1 MSITETSNSIIFE
14 NKYTLIEI
22 SKTDASVI
30 TVTDKVS
37 GKDIKGDPCHFFS
50 ALENDKETA
59 VIPTCLKLCGDI
71 ITVSTK
77 YGSFDVRAVCEDEY
91 FTFELL
97 TSLSE
102 EIFLARIANVKYSY
116 DYTDKN
122 NTGACGIAMTYWA
135 NPCFFPDCK
144 DMETKAEV
152 VQHLKDV
159 GAKYA
164 LIVAPIINQK
174 DIIKSVCKK
183 IDPEYGLV
191 SEIGGAYGRDSRLN
205 FGNYIMVYHMYDEYL
220 EENLELLKSMGVDQV
235 DVHKRPESTFR
246 SGDFK
251 YAHYKDGADFKKRVS
266 DVLEKHGMTTG
277 LHTYACF
284 IDYTCEDIV
293 TDPECQKDLM
303 TLERFTLAED
313 IDESCKI
320 IPTLESTADVS
331 MDYAFFCKN
340 SPYLIVD
347 NELIRYDKNE
357 KGFTAFTRGS
367 LKTKPAP
374 HKKGT
379 PIYHLN
385 GMFNCF
391 APKIGSELFYRI
403 ARNTAKAYN
412 EGGYKM
418 IYLDGLDGIWQFK
431 DREYETWFY
440 AAAFVHEVLKYCDTT
455 PVFEYSAFTPS
466 LWLARGRVGAWD
478 APFREY
484 KAWNKYHANFVKN
497 YTDCYLASTLG
508 WYLFYPLTDAYPG
521 NEHTKYQHTDAA
533 EHIGSLALMHDF
545 GIVYT
550 GNTFEDYKRVPAL
563 RRNINIFKRYDNLRK
578 QGYFSNELRER
589 LQKGEYEYHL
599 KENTDGSFTFV
610 EKDYKT
616 KRLCNLGIDR
626 ENRGT
631 FTNPFGEQTPFIRI
645 EALLSSKSEN
655 PITLLPLDINTPLTS
670 QTLSAEFEKET
681 DLSAHIAKKVTVR
694 GNGKEGGAIAI
705 IMRCGTNSEKGYAIY
720 IIDTDFVGEREFLLI
735 EADNGNRKE
744 LGFEENF
751 HIYAVYRS
759 GFKHERASK
768 IMVETKGD
776 MTGVSMSDIVAV
788 NHTYDVLKN
797 PTVKIGDT
805 SVVFDCE
812 LMSTDFIEF
821 DGKTAKVID
830 RYGNEKSVYFSGD
843 ITAPSGEFTA
853 ELTAKSLNGTI
864 PRAQLTLGFTGNEI
878 K

>member
-1 MSITETSNSIIFE
+1 MGITETSNSIIFE
-14 NKYTLIEI
+14 NKYTIIEV

-30 TVTDKVS
+30 AVTDKVN
-37 GKDIKGDPCHFFS
+37 GKSIKGEDCHFFS
-50 ALENDKETA
+50 ALENDKETDI
-59 VIPTCLKLCGDI
+59 IPTRLKLSADV

-77 YGSFDVRAVCEDEY
+77 YGSFDVRVKSEDEY
-91 FTFELL
+91 FTFELITEL
-97 TSLSE
+97 PKDV
-102 EIFLARIANVKYSY
+102 FLARIAHAKYSY
-116 DYTDKN
+116 DFNDKN

-135 NPCFFPDCK
+135 NPCFFPDSK
-144 DMETKAEV
+144 DMETKAEIV
-152 VQHLKDV
+152 RHLKDI

-164 LIVAPIINQK
+164 LIIAPINQQK
-174 DIIKSVCKK
+174 DIIKSVCKN
-183 IDPEYGLV
+183 INPEYGLV

-205 FGNYIMVYHMYDEYL
+205 FGNYIMVYHMYDQYL

-284 IDYTCEDIV
+284 IDYLCEDIV

-303 TLERFTLAED
+303 TLETFTLSED
-313 IDESCKI
+313 IDENCSL

-357 KGFTAFTRGS
+357 NGFTALTRGS

-440 AAAFVHEVLKYCDTT
+440 AAAFVHEVLKYCNTT

-466 LWLARGRVGAWD
+466 LWLARGRAGAWD

-484 KAWNKYHANFVKN
+484 KAWNKYHANYVKN

-563 RRNINIFKRYDNLRK
+563 RRNIDIFKRYDNLRK
-578 QGYFSNELRER
+578 QGYFTKEYREK
-589 LQKGEYEYHL
+589 LLNGEYEYHL
-599 KENTDGSFTFV
+599 KENSDGSFCFV

-655 PITLLPLDINTPLTS
+655 PIVLLPLDINMPLTS

-744 LGFEENF
+744 LGFEEDF

-768 IMVETKGD
+768 IYVETRGD
-776 MTGVSMSDIVAV
+776 MTGVAMSDVVAV

-812 LMSTDFIEF
+812 LMSTDFIEY
-821 DGKTAKVID
+821 DGKSAKVID
-830 RYGNEKSVYFSGD
+830 RYGNEKTVTFSGD
-843 ITAPSGEFTA
+843 IIAPSGEFAA
-853 ELTAKSLNGTI
+853 ELTAKSLNGMI
-864 PRAQLTLGFTGNEI
+864 PRAQLTFGFCGKEI